1 MAGGR
6 EKRSCPGVSPS
17 SPPFPVA
24 NLLHERGSP
33 PCTRS
38 GMAALPVTCGA
49 CHHEGTPSLFH
60 SHNAVHGRPAPA
72 RLLPVCATPPRLGLT
87 PSSRPYTT
95 EKTAPLF
102 SSQRVFSATPSA
114 HAGFFI
120 PSSQLE
126 GGEAQAAIEA
136 LNGHAVF
143 SYSGPERNKARAC
156 VSRKTCLS
164 PYGTASFPEF
174 RMLLHEE
181 TAEERQKGCLP
192 SQEDSPW

>member
-1 MAGGR
+1 MDGGR

-17 SPPFPVA
+17 SLPFPVA

-38 GMAALPVTCGA
+38 GMAALPATCGA

-60 SHNAVHGRPAPA
+60 SHNAACGRPAPA

-95 EKTAPLF
+95 EKPRAPIL
-102 SSQRVFSATPSA
+102 QP
-114 HAGFFI
+114 AGFI
-120 PSSQLE
+120 CHAVGPCGILHSLPPTCRR
-126 GGEAQAAIEA
+126 EAQTAIEA

-143 SYSGPERNKARAC
+143 PYSGTERNKARAC